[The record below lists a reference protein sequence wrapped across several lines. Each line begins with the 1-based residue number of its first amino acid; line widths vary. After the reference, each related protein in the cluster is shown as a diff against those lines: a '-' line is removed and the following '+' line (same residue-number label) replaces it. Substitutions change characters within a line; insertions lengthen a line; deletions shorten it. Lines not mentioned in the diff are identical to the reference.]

1 VVVGGG
7 MPAVWRYR
15 RCDGGVMEASGRYW
29 PYYLLAALLGVIA
42 MHWALRLGAPLLLG
56 FVCALA
62 AGLVVGMFVPLE

>member
-1 VVVGGG
+1 
-7 MPAVWRYR
+7 
-15 RCDGGVMEASGRYW
+15 MEASGRYW